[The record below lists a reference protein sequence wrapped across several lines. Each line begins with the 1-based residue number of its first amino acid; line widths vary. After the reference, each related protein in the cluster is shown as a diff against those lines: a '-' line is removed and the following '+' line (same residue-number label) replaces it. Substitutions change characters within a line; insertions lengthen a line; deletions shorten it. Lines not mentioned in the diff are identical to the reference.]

1 MDKLAFTSSMTIS
14 SNDVSKS
21 WEKIVQS
28 VQNTHKPIFVYNNDM
43 PEAVILS
50 FDEFQRMLRII
61 ENVDREQLGLQMVSD
76 LAEIAQLSDQPIR
89 HMVLNE
95 KGFFEE
101 AEKK

>member
-28 VQNTHKPIFVYNNDM
+28 VQNTHKHIFVYKNDI

-76 LAEIAQLSDQPIR
+76 LVEIAQLSDQPIR
-89 HMVLNE
+89 HMILNE

>member
-1 MDKLAFTSSMTIS
+1 MDKLTFTSGMTIS

-21 WEKIVQS
+21 WGKIVQS
-28 VQNTHKPIFVYNNDM
+28 VQNTHKPIWVYKNDM